1 MNGSAADGRTDRLQV
16 EKAVDFVDLTR
27 LGVQERPAGPVRR
40 EDPARPPDESDKI
53 PAERH
58 PRRLPHQGTDPVSAW
73 VIHRPDPAVPRQ
85 IGKKGKDPAAEG
97 TLIPPAAAGADREVP
112 GIEGKPSGFF
122 RYSVTVLRSNS

>member
-1 MNGSAADGRTDRLQV
+1 M

-73 VIHRPDPAVPRQ
+73 VIHRSDPAVPRQ

-97 TLIPPAAAGADREVP
+97 PLIPPAAAGADREVP
-112 GIEGKPSGFF
+112 GIEGKPSAGQAVFPGF
-122 RYSVTVLRSNS
+122 